1 VTTPPALPPG
11 WSRRHWLRELA
22 MAASATLAVTASAQ
36 PAGRAAL
43 AASGTAAAPAPIEW
57 PALFAPDGRTVD
69 LASGQ
74 GVPVVVVFWATWCAF
89 CERHN
94 ARVDKLHRT
103 LDPARLR
110 VLGVALDR
118 DGAAV
123 RHYLRRHG
131 FQFPV
136 ALEGGQLRTRFTT
149 RRIIPMTCTV
159 GADGRL
165 RQCIPGEMAEDDVME
180 LARLALPASR

>member
-1 VTTPPALPPG
+1 MKALRVADG
-11 WSRRHWLRELA
+11 DGSRRNWLRQL
-22 MAASATLAVTASAQ
+22 SLAVGATAVSTTTRA
-36 PAGRAAL
+36 AGRVTLTAGA
-43 AASGTAAAPAPIEW
+43 GAAAPAPIEW
-57 PALFAPDGRTVD
+57 PALLAPDGRPIDMTG
-69 LASGQ
+69 GQ

-94 ARVDKLHRT
+94 ARVDKLHRA

-118 DGAAV
+118 DGVAV
-123 RHYLRRHG
+123 QHYLRRHG
-131 FQFPV
+131 YQFPV
-136 ALEGGQLRTRFTT
+136 ALEGGQLRSRFTS

-180 LARLALPASR
+180 LARLALPPAR